1 MITQNRV
8 LLHHVCGRR
17 FQLFFSAVCLLVM
30 SCGPTRAADRT
41 PANKVMK
48 AVRKYRHGHKPAP
61 AALAQALAAQSSTDP
76 GGSYDLE
83 GPYQAHLRLILTLG
97 DFEQLEREAHD
108 VRISQARLKGGVW
121 KLYSFYEGVSVPV
134 EETSAGDSE
143 WAAHFATIQKWIDA
157 YPKSATAR
165 IALANTYINYAWKA
179 RGNGYGNS
187 VDASAWNLFKQRIG
201 LGESVLL
208 DAARLKEKCP
218 FWYEA
223 MQNIALAQGWE
234 KQKARKLFDEAVAFE
249 PKYYHFY
256 REYANFLLPKWYG
269 EEGETQV
276 FAQEVSTRLSEPDGP
291 IIYFEIASLLACQ
304 CDKERDSLAGMS
316 WPLVKHGYAEL
327 QRLYGTTN
335 VKLNRFA
342 YMSYLEHDKFS
353 AKDVFTT
360 LGGYRDL
367 SVWRTDESFKSAEA
381 WASAP

>member
-8 LLHHVCGRR
+8 PLYRIYGRR
-17 FQLFFSAVCLLVM
+17 SLLFFGAVCFLVL
-30 SCGPTRAADRT
+30 SCGQTHAANRAPGT
-41 PANKVMK
+41 KVMK
-48 AVRKYRHGHKPAP
+48 AVRKYRHGYKRAT
-61 AALAQALAAQSSTDP
+61 AAAAQALAAQSSTDP
-76 GGSYDLE
+76 GGSYDLD

-97 DFEQLEREAHD
+97 DFEQLEKEAHD
-108 VRISQARLKGGVW
+108 VRVSQARLKGGVW

-134 EETSAGDSE
+134 EETNAGDSE
-143 WAAHFATIQKWIDA
+143 WAAHFAAIQKWIDA

-179 RGNGYGNS
+179 RGNGYGDS
-187 VDASAWNLFKQRIG
+187 VDAAAWNLFEQRIG

-208 DAARLKEKCP
+208 DAARLKEKSP

-234 KQKARKLFDEAVAFE
+234 KQKARKLFDEAVAVE

-256 REYANFLLPKWYG
+256 REYANYLLPKWYG
-269 EEGETQV
+269 EQGETQL

-291 IIYFEIASLLACQ
+291 IIYFEIATLLACQ
-304 CDKERDSLAGMS
+304 CDKDRDSLAGMS

-327 QRLYGTTN
+327 ERLYGPSN
-335 VKLNRFA
+335 LKMNRFA
-342 YMSYLEHDKFS
+342 YMSYLEADKSS
-353 AKDVFTT
+353 AKGVFTT

-367 SVWRTDESFKSAEA
+367 SVWQTDESYKSAET